1 MRPRALTENVCLRCG
16 LNFAFVSTVAF
27 GETERRRPSEWLALA
42 HIDYKSKIEQ
52 STRMAFF
59 SLISLSDSSGY
70 SSVLHSKRGN
80 QAQGLHHRNDMY
92 VLISLLHR
100 AFNLMFF
107 LLKYISF
114 AILIGQDSFLLQAFI
129 H

>member
-1 MRPRALTENVCLRCG
+1 MANPCSHRLQVKNRA
-16 LNFAFVSTVAF
+16 
-27 GETERRRPSEWLALA
+27 
-42 HIDYKSKIEQ
+42 ID
-52 STRMAFF
+52 TCMAFF